1 MGERIHD
8 KALLNRL
15 AHRVDVERAIRSVR
29 MFHSEY
35 LKRLL
40 LWRCGKRAECQ
51 VLMSTMHG
59 QGLSELILPV
69 FDLTFSLD
77 LDFGVLP
84 QGLLGISEGCL
95 KLERTGTS
103 LARMGL
109 INNHSETFRCFR
121 PPQRLQGT
129 FVRSI
134 R

>member
-1 MGERIHD
+1 
-8 KALLNRL
+8 
-15 AHRVDVERAIRSVR
+15 
-29 MFHSEY
+29 
-35 LKRLL
+35 
-40 LWRCGKRAECQ
+40 
-51 VLMSTMHG
+51 MSTMHG

-95 KLERTGTS
+95 KLERTVLVWLE
-103 LARMGL
+103 LADHQQSQR
-109 INNHSETFRCFR
+109 NVFRCFR